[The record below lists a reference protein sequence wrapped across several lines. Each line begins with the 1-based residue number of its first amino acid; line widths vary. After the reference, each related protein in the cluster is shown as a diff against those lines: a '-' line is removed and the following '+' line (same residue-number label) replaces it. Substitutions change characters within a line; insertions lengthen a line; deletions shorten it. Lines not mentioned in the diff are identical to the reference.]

1 MEEKIIAS
9 LSSEEEI
16 KATVPEINYIPGYKI
31 AEEQRRTNELERI
44 DNENERKEYYEEIQ
58 NKVANGEFN
67 GEPGPQGPAGKD
79 GNVSFEELTD
89 EQKESLRG
97 PQGIQ
102 GEPGPQGPQG
112 EQGIQGE
119 TGPQG
124 IQGKQG
130 IQGIQGI
137 QGEPGKDGEPGKNG
151 QDGKDG
157 EKGERGTSI
166 YLTTEYICEPDEPI
180 QPTLATW
187 NVINP
192 NNNSINTGDLLMS
205 THEDSTGRIVVVN
218 SVSVAMGTITYTYH
232 ADFKGEPGKQG
243 IQGEPGQ
250 DGEDGETPDMTDY
263 YNKTEIDTMI
273 GDIESI
279 LSEV

>member
-67 GEPGPQGPAGKD
+67 GEPGQ
-79 GNVSFEELTD
+79 
-89 EQKESLRG
+89 
-97 PQGIQ
+97 
-102 GEPGPQGPQG
+102 
-112 EQGIQGE
+112 
-119 TGPQG
+119 
-124 IQGKQG
+124 
-130 IQGIQGI
+130 
-137 QGEPGKDGEPGKNG
+137 DGEPGKNG

-232 ADFKGEPGKQG
+232 ADFKGEPGIQG

-263 YNKTEIDTMI
+263 YNKTDIDNMI